1 MTCFG
6 SEIIEGIGTLTPHPN
21 HIALY
26 DDMFSPENVK
36 MFKSIELCAVGLYL
50 HTWKA

>member
-1 MTCFG
+1 MNNSFATQFIAKFG
-6 SEIIEGIGTLTPHPN
+6 PSPHTPTTLN
-21 HIALY
+21 
-26 DDMFSPENVK
+26 DGMFSPENVE